1 MIGYC
6 QECQT
11 AMMRQRAFLA
21 EAERWRRSRP
31 IERQLERE
39 RADRS
44 TGTMAIRHV
53 GSMLTSLAT
62 VAFSFHMK

>member
-1 MIGYC
+1 MIEYC

-21 EAERWRRSRP
+21 EAERWRRARP
-31 IERQLERE
+31 IERPRKRE

-44 TGTMAIRHV
+44 TGTMAIRQV

-62 VAFSFHMK
+62 IAVSVHMK